1 MIDIGKWGFVNQ
13 QQVYLYQLQ
22 NSNGIKIGIT
32 NFGASVQSI
41 IVPDKNK
48 NFDDIALGYDTLQ
61 GYLDDPFYMGAIVG
75 RYANRIAGGLVE
87 LDGEQHQLTIKEG
100 GFHHHGGKLGFNK
113 KVWKS
118 GSFTDGY
125 EQSVKF
131 EYLSVDG
138 EEGFPG
144 NLLTSV
150 IYSLNDQNQ
159 LVVDFTAKTDKTTL
173 LNLTQHSYFN
183 LAGHNNGDIGGH
195 NLMMPLTDYL
205 PVNHMHVPTGKFA
218 PVANTP
224 FDFTGSTA
232 IGKNID
238 LSLLEQ
244 GKGYDNSWVIKKDNS
259 AHLKLAARVTEPNNG
274 RVINVYT
281 TEPVIHFYTGNY
293 LDDSVEGKEGARY
306 AKRSGFCLETQ
317 QYPDAPNH
325 SNFPS
330 TVLRPGKIF
339 KSKTIFEFMVSK

>member
-1 MIDIGKWGFVNQ
+1 MIDIEKWGNVNQ

-22 NSNGIKIGIT
+22 NKNGIKIGIT

-87 LDGEQHQLTIKEG
+87 LDGKQHQLTLKEG
-100 GFHHHGGKLGFNK
+100 GFHHHGGKVGFNK
-113 KVWKS
+113 KVWKAD
-118 GSFTDGY
+118 SFTDGGRH
-125 EQSVKF
+125 SLKL
-131 EYLSVDG
+131 EYLSVDA

-144 NLLTSV
+144 NLLTTV
-150 IYSLNDQNQ
+150 VYTLTDQNQ
-159 LVVDFTAKTDKTTL
+159 LEVDFAAKTDKTTL

-183 LAGHNNGDIGGH
+183 LAGHNKGNIGGH

-205 PVNHMHVPTGKFA
+205 PVNEMHVPDGRIA
-218 PVANTP
+218 PVAGTP
-224 FDFTGSTA
+224 FNFTRSTA
-232 IGKNID
+232 IGKNMD
-238 LSLLEQ
+238 HNLLKQ
-244 GKGYDNSWVIKKDNS
+244 GNGYDNSWVIKKYNS
-259 AHLKLAARVTEPNNG
+259 AHLKLAARVTEQHTG
-274 RVINVYT
+274 RVMNVYT

-293 LDDSVEGKEGARY
+293 LDASVTGKGGAQY
-306 AKRSGFCLETQ
+306 TKRSGFCLETQ

-325 SNFPS
+325 PNFPS
-330 TVLRPGKIF
+330 AILRPGKVL
-339 KSKTIFEFMVSK
+339 KSKTIFEFIVTK